1 MPAATPDKGNPYG
14 GVIDLSA
21 GETIAK
27 ASRGATKEFDPDLV
41 DLMSMVTATKAI
53 AVTAFVVARGSF
65 PNTEA
70 GETSYR
76 NERQRIGAVR
86 RSHADEAGIGKVSI
100 NWHPTG
106 DYPQGSLK
114 G

>member
-1 MPAATPDKGNPYG
+1 MPDSTPQKGNPFG
-14 GVIDLSA
+14 EIIDLSD
-21 GETIAK
+21 GGTIAK
-27 ASRGATKEFDPDLV
+27 ASRGATKEFDSDLV

-53 AVTAFVVARGSF
+53 AVTAFVVARGDF

-76 NERQRIGAVR
+76 NERQRIGAVL

-100 NWHPTG
+100 TWHPTG
-106 DYPQGSLK
+106 DYPQVSLK